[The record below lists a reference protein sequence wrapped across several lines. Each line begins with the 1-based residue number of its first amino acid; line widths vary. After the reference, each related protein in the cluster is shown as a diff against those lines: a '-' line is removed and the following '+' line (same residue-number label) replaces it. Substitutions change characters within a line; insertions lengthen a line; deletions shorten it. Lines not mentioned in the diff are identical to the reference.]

1 MWKCSKVVKKFCQ
14 NLYVLE
20 ENFCLMFLI
29 SKVQVLLFVMKNH
42 TFLYE
47 YHGIRTP
54 TKSLVGRS
62 TLSCV
67 ECPLA
72 GSKPEQT
79 WNSFKSKQSTNLLIC
94 SSWFWHLPQK
104 GNYFKAIS
112 KKILSYT
119 LFVGGSH
126 FNKFWETLKC
136 PIAMQQQ
143 NCKFM

>member
-1 MWKCSKVVKKFCQ
+1 MWKCSKVVKKILSKSLCFGRKFLPHVLDIESSGLTFC
-14 NLYVLE
+14 NE
-20 ENFCLMFLI
+20 
-29 SKVQVLLFVMKNH
+29 NH